1 MYLKTNNKLLPL
13 ETQPAASIFALS
25 IRNIQRPGV
34 PTLELFG
41 SSSTCRVRDP
51 GILKYRTPSPA
62 LKPACLRK
70 INHLISHL
78 LPEAVFVHVGFLCKK
93 YNGKEF
99 L

>member
-1 MYLKTNNKLLPL
+1 MGVRQERSTVARSSTLTLISAHYILKMHVKTNDKLPPL

-25 IRNIQRPGV
+25 IRNIQRPGI

-62 LKPACLRK
+62 LKPA
-70 INHLISHL
+70 
-78 LPEAVFVHVGFLCKK
+78 
-93 YNGKEF
+93 
-99 L
+99 